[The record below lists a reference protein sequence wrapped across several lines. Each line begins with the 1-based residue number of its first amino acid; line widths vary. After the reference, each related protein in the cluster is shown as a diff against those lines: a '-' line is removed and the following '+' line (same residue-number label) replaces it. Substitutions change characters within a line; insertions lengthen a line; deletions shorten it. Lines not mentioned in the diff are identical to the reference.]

1 MRNTLA
7 LGLSFALLGCGS
19 SNGGPTTTHSTS
31 TTTASS
37 TTSSASV
44 GAGGSGGATSTGS
57 GGSTT
62 TPLFRM
68 ECEDAP
74 LDCGW
79 GYAPDPSPYYS
90 MTHVEDGG
98 PEGQDVVEFVHTP
111 QPQGAPQVQYYN
123 GWTTVVEE
131 APPQG
136 ATRYVRLWFKPLT
149 PINWNGTGDVWGDKF
164 FILGDGTSE
173 ITRVICNLR
182 DDYGV
187 GTGENMLIN
196 CARNIDGAPS
206 QAGGATLLPDQ
217 WNYLQIEIR
226 SSSTETAEDARIA
239 MWFNSND
246 YDAPTSEST
255 GGFVLES
262 SGWWN
267 INLGWFA
274 GTLVAHD
281 GSVQYQLGGFEFDD
295 EFDASWSP

>member
-1 MRNTLA
+1 MRNTFG
-7 LGLSFALLGCGS
+7 LGLSLVLLGCGS
-19 SNGGPTTTHSTS
+19 SDAQPTTTNGTSAASGSTS
-31 TTTASS
+31 T
-37 TTSSASV
+37 SV
-44 GAGGSGGATSTGS
+44 GAGGSSGATGS
-57 GGSTT
+57 GGGSNTGGS
-62 TPLFRM
+62 PLFRM

-79 GYAPDPSPYYS
+79 GYVPDPSPYYT

-98 PEGQDVVEFVHTP
+98 PNGQDVVEFVHTP
-111 QPQGAPQVQYYN
+111 QAQGAPQVQYYN
-123 GWTTVVEE
+123 GWTKVVED

-136 ATRYVRLWFKPLT
+136 TTRYARFWFKPLT
-149 PINWNGTGDVWGDKF
+149 PIHWSGTGDVWGDKF

-182 DDYGV
+182 DDYPLS
-187 GTGENMLIN
+187 GTGDNMLIS
-196 CARNIDGAPS
+196 CARNIDGEPS
-206 QAGGATLLPDQ
+206 LAGGATLLPDR
-217 WNYLQIEIR
+217 WNYIQIEIR
-226 SSSTETAEDARIA
+226 SSSTGTAEDARIA

-246 YDAPTSEST
+246 YDAPSSQST

-274 GTLVAHD
+274 GTAVAHD

-295 EFDASWSP
+295 EFDPSWSR